1 MHADLQ
7 RLLNPN
13 LLAEI
18 GDKPMDRLRS
28 IRTELSVAEGDVS
41 LVRRVTQGRL
51 DIVGHEVDHRQGGA
65 AGSGSVADPTS
76 LLFEM
81 PEILSDQHPDHGQGS
96 DRSQG
101 VAPSSGAGRPVS
113 VLEPG
118 RVALSMIDT
127 LDAVASPSQLSGL
140 SDIGDAGLADLFSAL
155 REFEL
160 ELSSVRRQLHDRID
174 GIQDE
179 IARRYRDGEA
189 SVDSLL
195 NRAAQSGESA
205 GSD

>member
-7 RLLNPN
+7 RLLNPT

-18 GDKPMDRLRS
+18 GDKGMERLRS
-28 IRTELSVAEGDVS
+28 IRTELSQAEGDVS

-51 DIVGHEVDHRQGGA
+51 DIVGHEVERRQGGDGA
-65 AGSGSVADPTS
+65 TSAADPSS

-81 PEILSDQHPDHGQGS
+81 PDILTDAVDGGS
-96 DRSQG
+96 
-101 VAPSSGAGRPVS
+101 PSSGAGRPVP

-118 RVALSMIDT
+118 KVALSMIET

-140 SDIGDAGLADLFSAL
+140 DQVADAGLADLFGGL

-160 ELSSVRRQLHDRID
+160 ELSSIRRQLHDRID
-174 GIQDE
+174 AIQDE

-189 SVDSLL
+189 SVDTLL
-195 NRAAQSGESA
+195 QQSKTA
-205 GSD
+205 GDA

>member
-13 LLAEI
+13 LLTEI
-18 GDKPMDRLRS
+18 GEKPMDRLRS
-28 IRTELSVAEGDVS
+28 IRAELSKAEGDVS

-51 DIVGHEVDHRQGGA
+51 DIVGHEVQHRQGATTSPGPA
-65 AGSGSVADPTS
+65 TDPTT
-76 LLFEM
+76 LLFDM
-81 PEILSDQHPDHGQGS
+81 PEILTDTNQS
-96 DRSQG
+96 
-101 VAPSSGAGRPVS
+101 APSSGAGRPVS
-113 VLEPG
+113 ILEPG
-118 RVALSMIDT
+118 RIALSMIET

-140 SDIGDAGLADLFSAL
+140 SAVTDAGLADLFGGL

-160 ELSSVRRQLHDRID
+160 ELSSIRRQLHDRID

-195 NRAAQSGESA
+195 DQAKTSGETSP
-205 GSD
+205 SD